1 MAVLVDTNILLRSVE
16 PRHPQHAV
24 AVAAVYRVLAEST
37 PVYFTLQ
44 NIAEFWNVA
53 TRSIENNGLGL
64 SVPYTLDEAEK
75 IEGLLTLLPDTPA
88 VYAEWKR
95 IIVEH
100 GVLGVKVHDARLI
113 ATMMT
118 HGVSRLLTF
127 DVDDFRLHRHRSD
140 ASQNRNRVNMAHPC
154 PVCG

>member
-1 MAVLVDTNILLRSVE
+1 MSVLVDTNILLRSVE
-16 PRHPQHAV
+16 PLHPQHAV
-24 AVAAVYRVLAEST
+24 AVGAVSQLLAESM

-53 TRSIENNGLGL
+53 TRPVANNGLGL
-64 SVPYTLDEAEK
+64 SIPSTLGEVEK
-75 IEGLLTLLPDTPA
+75 IEALLTLLPDTPA

-100 GVLGVKVHDARLI
+100 GVSGVKVHDARLV
-113 ATMMT
+113 ATMKT

-127 DVDDFRLHRHRSD
+127 DVDDFTRYTGIE
-140 ASQNRNRVNMAHPC
+140 VMHPKG
-154 PVCG
+154 VAA

>member
-1 MAVLVDTNILLRSVE
+1 MSVLLDTNILLRSVE
-16 PRHPQHAV
+16 PLHPQHAI
-24 AVAAVYRVLAEST
+24 AVGAVSQLLAEST

-53 TRSIENNGLGL
+53 TRPIERNGLGL
-64 SVPYTLDEAEK
+64 SIPSTLGEVER

-100 GVLGVKVHDARLI
+100 SVSGVKVHDARLI
-113 ATMMT
+113 ATMKT
-118 HGVSRLLTF
+118 HGVIRLLTF
-127 DVDDFRLHRHRSD
+127 DVDDFARYTGIE
-140 ASQNRNRVNMAHPC
+140 VMHPKT
-154 PVCG
+154 VAA

>member
-1 MAVLVDTNILLRSVE
+1 MSVFVDTNILLRSLE
-16 PRHPQHAV
+16 PLHPQHAI
-24 AVAAVYRVLAEST
+24 AVGAVSQLLVENT

-53 TRSIENNGLGL
+53 TRPVANNGLGL
-64 SVPYTLDEAEK
+64 SIPFTLGEVEK

-95 IIVEH
+95 IVVEY
-100 GVLGVKVHDARLI
+100 GVSGVKVHDARLI
-113 ATMMT
+113 ATMKT

-127 DVDDFRLHRHRSD
+127 DVDDFARYTGIE
-140 ASQNRNRVNMAHPC
+140 AMHPKT
-154 PVCG
+154 VAA

>member
-1 MAVLVDTNILLRSVE
+1 MSVLVDTNILLRSVE
-16 PRHPQHAV
+16 PGHPQHAL
-24 AVAAVYRVLAEST
+24 AVEAVYRLLAEGQ

-53 TRSIENNGLGL
+53 TRPIENNGLGL
-64 SVPYTLDEAEK
+64 SVPHTLGEVEK
-75 IEGLLTLLPDTPA
+75 IEDLLTLLPDTPA

-100 GVLGVKVHDARLI
+100 RVLGVKVHDARLI

-127 DVDDFRLHRHRSD
+127 DVDDFRRYTGIE
-140 ASQNRNRVNMAHPC
+140 VMHPRT
-154 PVCG
+154 VAA

>member
-1 MAVLVDTNILLRSVE
+1 MSVLVDTNILLRSVE
-16 PRHPQHAV
+16 PSHPQHAV
-24 AVAAVYRVLAEST
+24 AVAAVSQLLAEST

-53 TRSIENNGLGL
+53 TRPIESNGLGL
-64 SVPYTLDEAEK
+64 SIPSTLGEVEK

-100 GVLGVKVHDARLI
+100 GVSGVKVHDARLI
-113 ATMMT
+113 ATMKT
-118 HGVSRLLTF
+118 HGVRSLLTF
-127 DVDDFRLHRHRSD
+127 DVDDFARYTD
-140 ASQNRNRVNMAHPC
+140 IEVTHPKA
-154 PVCG
+154 VAVS

>member
-1 MAVLVDTNILLRSVE
+1 MSVLVDTNILLRSVE
-16 PRHPQHAV
+16 PLHPQHAI
-24 AVAAVYRVLAEST
+24 AVGAVSQLLAESS

-53 TRSIENNGLGL
+53 TRPVANNGLGL
-64 SVPYTLDEAEK
+64 SIPSTLGEVEK

-100 GVLGVKVHDARLI
+100 GVSGVKVHDARLI
-113 ATMMT
+113 ATMKT

-127 DVDDFRLHRHRSD
+127 DVDDFTRYTGIE
-140 ASQNRNRVNMAHPC
+140 VMHPKA
-154 PVCG
+154 VAA

>member
-1 MAVLVDTNILLRSVE
+1 MSVLVDTNILLRSVQ
-16 PRHPQHAV
+16 PMHPQHA
-24 AVAAVYRVLAEST
+24 AAVGAVSQLLAEGT

-53 TRSIENNGLGL
+53 TRPIANNGLGL
-64 SVPYTLDEAEK
+64 SISSALGEVEK
-75 IEGLLTLLPDTPA
+75 IEALLTRLPDTPA

-100 GVLGVKVHDARLI
+100 GVSGVKVHDARLI
-113 ATMMT
+113 ATMKT

-127 DVDDFRLHRHRSD
+127 NVDDFTRYTGIEVMRPQTVP
-140 ASQNRNRVNMAHPC
+140 A
-154 PVCG
+154 

>member
-1 MAVLVDTNILLRSVE
+1 MSVLVDTNILLRSVE
-16 PRHPQHAV
+16 PLHPQHAI
-24 AVAAVYRVLAEST
+24 AVGAVSHLLAEST

-53 TRSIENNGLGL
+53 TRPVANNGLGL
-64 SVPYTLDEAEK
+64 SIPSTLREVEK
-75 IEGLLTLLPDTPA
+75 IEGLLTLLPDTSA

-100 GVLGVKVHDARLI
+100 GVSGVKVHDARLI
-113 ATMMT
+113 ATMKI

-127 DVDDFRLHRHRSD
+127 DVDDFTRYTGIE
-140 ASQNRNRVNMAHPC
+140 AMHPKTIAA
-154 PVCG
+154 